1 MNSGPRLYRRGI
13 AMLIA
18 SAFFLST
25 AGIALRLVE
34 QADGWQIL
42 FYRAVSMSLTIFLF
56 LIYQKGTAVLDEFR
70 GLGWNDALLALF
82 LGTGFVAYVF
92 ALLFN
97 TIANALFIFSSAP
110 FVAALLGW
118 VVLGERVALRTWVC
132 IAGAMAGLA
141 IMVASG
147 LAAGRYLGNLVA
159 LWIPVSY
166 AAGIIL
172 VRRSERQDMLSA
184 LCLAGLVAAALSAIF
199 VRDFSLP
206 TLDLGISLYLGVFQ
220 VGAGFGLMVL
230 GARYTPAAQVGLL
243 ALVEPILA
251 PVWVWLGVGEV
262 PAIATI
268 LGGSII
274 LLCITTDGILNI
286 VRPGPPVEA
295 GGRSGNSG

>member
-1 MNSGPRLYRRGI
+1 
-13 AMLIA
+13 MLIA

-56 LIYQKGTAVLDEFR
+56 LNYQKGTAVLDEFR

-132 IAGAMAGLA
+132 IAGAMVGLA

-230 GARYTPAAQVGLL
+230 GARYIPAAQVGLL

-286 VRPGPPVEA
+286 VRPGPPVDA